1 MGSGGDSSDTGAVF
15 NLLRVLADPGGYK
28 SKLAEFDKRRDAAQ
42 QAEAAA
48 AGPIQAAQEA
58 ADKANELMTQAQAKM
73 TEAQEM
79 MDAAV
84 KLKEGSVAANAL
96 VELRQKEAET
106 QRKALTDNAFD
117 IEARSREVANKLA
130 SANKRIAKAEE
141 MEVEA
146 DRKKAA
152 VEAMLKAI

>member
-73 TEAQEM
+73 AEAQEM
-79 MDAAV
+79 MDAAAI
-84 KLKEGSVAANAL
+84 LKEGSVAANAL
-96 VELRQKEAET
+96 VELGRKEVKAQSDELDKHTAEV
-106 QRKALTDNAFD
+106 D
-117 IEARSREVANKLA
+117 IRAREATAALA
-130 SANKRIAKAEE
+130 SAGKRIAKAEE